1 MIYEEAQVT
10 HKPQVGKVLSQ
21 ATSWDALCS
30 ESFSQHVRQSRLTG
44 RHLVTSPL
52 SSWERQCP
60 RQRPSPDTRRRHMP
74 KNAGIYYANLKEFL
88 HTVHSTQ
95 KARVKRNRRT
105 EWDYDGTTMCSL
117 LAFPKMRDVVQWPYY
132 QHFSPSCR
140 RADPGV

>member
-30 ESFSQHVRQSRLTG
+30 ESFSQHIRQSRLTG

-60 RQRPSPDTRRRHMP
+60 RQRPSPGTRRRHMP

-95 KARVKRNRRT
+95 KARVKRNRRA
-105 EWDYDGTTMCSL
+105 EWDYHVQFAAFPEDVGCGTVAILSTL
-117 LAFPKMRDVVQWPYY
+117 LALVA
-132 QHFSPSCR
+132 PS
-140 RADPGV
+140 